1 MTFLYILLTV
11 YILAVNFYGYRFVR
25 AQRDGT
31 DAGEPPA
38 GDGKLF
44 LAAFFGGAIAI
55 YASLFAMR
63 YRLSSF
69 ILMIGLPLLSVLNLY
84 CYFLAYRSIWLFL

>member
-1 MTFLYILLTV
+1 MLFLYILLTV
-11 YILAVNFYGYRFVR
+11 YIIAVNFYGYRFVKL
-25 AQRDGT
+25 QRDSV

-38 GDGKLF
+38 GDGRLF
-44 LAAFFGGAIAI
+44 LAALFGGAIAI

-69 ILMIGLPLLSVLNLY
+69 ILMIGLPLLAVFNLY
-84 CYFLAYRSIWLFL
+84 CFFAAYRSIWLFL

>member
-1 MTFLYILLTV
+1 MTFLYVLLTV

-25 AQRDGT
+25 IQRDNA
-31 DAGEPPA
+31 DAGEPTG

-44 LAAFFGGAIAI
+44 LAAFLGGAIAV
-55 YASLFAMR
+55 YASMFAMR

-69 ILMIGLPLLSVLNLY
+69 LLMVTMPLLAVFNVWCFY
-84 CYFLAYRSIWLFL
+84 MGYRSIWLFL